1 MLPLVILLLEFAFSW
16 SEKVKTSLQRFKT
29 EKVYWNLYLRYLME
43 VFLELAL
50 TSLIRLQSF
59 DFTTVVDSILTLY
72 ATILLIVLVFYA
84 VRAAAFLL

>member
-1 MLPLVILLLEFAFSW
+1 M
-16 SEKVKTSLQRFKT
+16 KTSLQRFKT

-50 TSLIRLQSF
+50 SSLIRLQSF

-72 ATILLIVLVFYA
+72 ATILLIALVFYA
-84 VRAAAFLL
+84 VQAAAFLL